1 VTQDSLAAAHTAG
14 KRVALLA
21 GMIISLTL
29 AACGGGDTLN
39 NADLNEPLGQ
49 PKTASIAFAPIIAAP
64 PAISTKMVNAL
75 TAAAKEK
82 NITVV
87 ESKDADYSVMGL
99 MQAGLESRGSRL
111 TYIGDI
117 TDKTGKRVKRIQGD
131 EIVSP
136 KKSGDPWALVDDAA
150 LQRVAAKAA
159 TDLQA
164 WLTGAKSTPD
174 VAPLVA
180 GAQPAGAPQKAV
192 ASTAS
197 LTPAPPVKAA
207 PPPMRVAAV
216 KPDMTV
222 YVQSVAGAPGDGQTS
237 LTSAMRKHLA
247 SQGVRVT
254 DVKSPNG
261 YTVQGNV
268 EIGAAA
274 NGKQPI
280 KISWQVVDPNGKP
293 LSNVVQRNQ
302 VDENSLN
309 DSWGP
314 TADAAAEAAS
324 VEVAKIVPRPTT

>member
-1 VTQDSLAAAHTAG
+1 MTQDSLAAAHTAG

-29 AACGGGDTLN
+29 TACGGGDSLTGG
-39 NADLNEPLGQ
+39 DLNQPLDQ
-49 PKTASIAFAPIIAAP
+49 PKIASIAFAPIIAAP

-75 TAAAKEK
+75 TAAAKQK
-82 NITVV
+82 NIPVV
-87 ESKDADYSVMGL
+87 DPKDADYSVMGL
-99 MQAGLESRGSRL
+99 MQAGKETRGSRV

-150 LQRVAAKAA
+150 LDRVAAKAA
-159 TDLQA
+159 TDLHA
-164 WLTGAKSTPD
+164 WLTGAKTPE
-174 VAPLVA
+174 AAAVA
-180 GAQPAGAPQKAV
+180 GGQPTSGQSKPV
-192 ASTAS
+192 SSTAS
-197 LTPAPPVKAA
+197 LTPAPAQPRPLATPVRATPA
-207 PPPMRVAAV
+207 

-222 YVQSVAGAPGDGQTS
+222 YVQSVSGAPGDGQTS
-237 LTSAMRKHLA
+237 LTAAMRKHLA

-254 DVKSPNG
+254 ETKSPNG

-268 EIGAAA
+268 EMGAAQD
-274 NGKQPI
+274 GKQPI
-280 KISWQVVDPNGKP
+280 KISWQVVDPSGKP
-293 LSNVVQRNQ
+293 VSNVVQRNQ
-302 VDENSLN
+302 VDQNSL
-309 DSWGP
+309 DVTWGP